1 MSSSLISRSPELQ
14 RLRDE
19 GYDLE
24 IRDSHLLVKG
34 IAYATVDK
42 TVAVG
47 TLVIALHLTADV
59 AHTAPDHTA
68 WFAGQVPCDSF
79 GQPLNKIINNSNRM
93 ERAPGLW
100 IDHYFSSKPKS
111 GLYSG
116 YYEQVST
123 YAKLL
128 LGHAQAVDPRATSTP
143 HASPVEVQPKS
154 VFAYEDSASPRAGLS
169 VPTAKLRGQRIAI
182 VGLGGTGAHL
192 LDLICKTPV
201 ACLDLFDGDRLEQHN
216 AFRYPGAVPLAV
228 LKDGPYKVNY
238 LAKVYGEIHTCI
250 RPNAVMITEANVQA
264 LLNYDTVFVC
274 VDRGA
279 VRELIAN
286 TLSGSAVVVIDV
298 GMGVKLN
305 AANEVYA
312 VVRTTVLEGDNWDAA
327 KATLPL
333 GEGGEDDLYN
343 TNAQIGEL
351 NALNAILAIEAWKK
365 RRGYY
370 SARKGGYLTTYATHS
385 SSMASTLGAA

>member
-24 IRDSHLLVKG
+24 IRDNHLLVKR

-47 TLVIALHLTADV
+47 TLVIALNLTADV
-59 AHTAPDHTA
+59 AQRAPDHTA
-68 WFAGQVPCDSF
+68 WFIGQTPCDSF
-79 GQPLNKIINNSNRM
+79 GQPLNKIINSSERM

-100 IDHYFSSKPKS
+100 TDHFFSSKPKS

-116 YYEQVST
+116 YYEQVAS
-123 YAKLL
+123 YAKMLL
-128 LGHAQAVDPRATSTP
+128 VHAQGIDPQATATP
-143 HASPVEVQPKS
+143 RASPVQDHPKS
-154 VFAYEDSASPRAGLS
+154 VFVYEDSASPRAGLS

-228 LKDGPYKVNY
+228 LKDAPYKVNY

-250 RPNAVMITEANVQA
+250 RPNAVMITEVNIQA

-274 VDRGA
+274 VDHGA

-312 VVRTTVLEGDNWDAA
+312 VVRTTVLDGDNWDAA

-333 GEGGEDDLYN
+333 GEGGEDDIYN

-365 RRGYY
+365 RCGYY
-370 SARKGGYLTTYATHS
+370 SARKGGYLTTYTTHS

>member
-19 GYDLE
+19 GFDLE
-24 IRDSHLLVKG
+24 VRDNHLLVKG

-47 TLVIALHLTADV
+47 TLVIALHLTADI
-59 AHTAPDHTA
+59 AQTAPDHTA

-79 GQPLNKIINNSNRM
+79 GQPLNKIINSSSRM

-100 IDHYFSSKPKS
+100 VDHYFSSKPKS

-123 YAKLL
+123 YATMLL
-128 LGHAQAVDPRATSTP
+128 VHAQALDPRATATP
-143 HASPVEVQPKS
+143 GAISVIDQSQS

-201 ACLDLFDGDRLEQHN
+201 ACLDLFDGDRIEQHN
-216 AFRYPGAVPLAV
+216 AFRYPGAVPFSV
-228 LKDGPYKVNY
+228 LKEAPYKVNY
-238 LAKVYGEIHTCI
+238 LARVYGEIHTRI
-250 RPNAVMITEANVQA
+250 QPNAVMVTEVNVRA

-286 TLSGSAVVVIDV
+286 TLGGSQVIVIDV

-312 VVRTTVLEGDNWDAA
+312 VVRTTVLDGDNWDAA

-365 RRGYY
+365 RCGYY